1 MQIANSNNINSPGI
15 KTCRSSRTCEH
26 HLEQIIRLREA
37 NKALKAQNKTLKK
50 EGKEKDKQIAE
61 HKWDAIQGKKAYTI
75 LLKKY
80 EKECKDNEALREALR
95 IAKLPKNSSNS
106 SRPPSTDLF
115 TPRRNND
122 RSLRVKSGKKSG
134 GQPGHKGA
142 TLAFCHDKPDHLI
155 AHSPSVCSDCGR
167 DLTFIQGE
175 TDQTHQVIDST
186 FPSRILINHTTVIKQ
201 CSCGKCNKGIFPPGT
216 EGMVNYGNNIRA
228 LIANLSVRQYMP
240 YNRIVEF
247 LEDIFKI
254 HISEGTIANLL
265 TQFTKSGL
273 RRYNDIHARVM
284 ESAVIGADETSVK
297 VNGKKRWIHVYQ
309 TDCNTFIGAHP
320 SRGQVAQEA
329 FFPGGFPDAIL
340 VTDCLAMQLSTP
352 AAAHQVCLAHLL
364 RELKAMREAHP
375 ERNWPLKM
383 TTLIKDALELQDS
396 YPTARQVS
404 KIERRLEK
412 LLGQNQANAPGKIP
426 AFWKRINKHKDK
438 LFLFLHYPG
447 MVPSDNNGSER
458 AIRNVKVKLKVSGQ
472 FKAGK
477 GATQYAVI
485 RSIIDTAN
493 KQGLNIHDELVR
505 IARPQ
510 LNQSNL

>member
-1 MQIANSNNINSPGI
+1 M
-15 KTCRSSRTCEH
+15 
-26 HLEQIIRLREA
+26 
-37 NKALKAQNKTLKK
+37 
-50 EGKEKDKQIAE
+50 
-61 HKWDAIQGKKAYTI
+61 
-75 LLKKY
+75 
-80 EKECKDNEALREALR
+80 REALR

-115 TPRRNND
+115 TPRRSND
-122 RSLRVKSGKKSG
+122 RSLRVTSGKKSG

-142 TLAFCHDKPDHLI
+142 TLAFCHDKPDQLI
-155 AHSPSVCSDCGR
+155 EHSPSVCPDCGR

-186 FPSRILINHTTVIKQ
+186 VPSRILINHTTLMKP

-216 EGMVNYGNNIRA
+216 EGVVNYGNNLRA
-228 LIANLSVRQYMP
+228 LMVNLSVRQYMP

-254 HISEGTIANLL
+254 HLSEGTIANLL

-273 RRYNDIHARVM
+273 SRYNDIQAGIM
-284 ESAVIGADETSVK
+284 ESAVIGADETGVK
-297 VNGKKRWIHVYQ
+297 VNGKKRWMHVYQ
-309 TDCNTFIGAHP
+309 TDGNTFIGTHP

-352 AAAHQVCLAHLL
+352 AAAHQVYMAHLL
-364 RELKAMREAHP
+364 RELKAMRESHP
-375 ERNWPLKM
+375 EKSWPLNM
-383 TTLIKDALELQDS
+383 TALIQDR

-412 LLGQNQANAPGKIP
+412 LLCQNQADAPGKIP
-426 AFWKRINKHKDK
+426 AFWKRINKHKEK

-447 MVPSDNNGSER
+447 RIPSDNNGSER
-458 AIRNVKVKLKVSGQ
+458 AIRNVKVKVKLKVSGQ
-472 FKAGK
+472 FKAPK
-477 GATQYAVI
+477 GAIQYAVI
-485 RSIIDTAN
+485 ISIIDTAN
-493 KQGLNIHDELVR
+493 KQGLNIHEELAK
-505 IARPQ
+505 IAGLPQ
-510 LNQSNL
+510 IN